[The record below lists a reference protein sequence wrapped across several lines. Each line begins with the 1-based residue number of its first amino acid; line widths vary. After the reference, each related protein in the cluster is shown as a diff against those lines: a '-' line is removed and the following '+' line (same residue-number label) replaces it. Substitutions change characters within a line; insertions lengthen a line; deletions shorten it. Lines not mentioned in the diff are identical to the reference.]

1 MRISKKYFF
10 ENTYQIQKYLKI
22 NQKQKTITTLSMAYS
37 YGLSIINT
45 HLEFGA
51 KIYLN
56 EVSPVNVKFWQI
68 VKNQKIT
75 NFTRLFL
82 KYVIF

>member
-1 MRISKKYFF
+1 
-10 ENTYQIQKYLKI
+10 
-22 NQKQKTITTLSMAYS
+22 MAYS

-68 VKNQKIT
+68 VKNQKLLISAQ
-75 NFTRLFL
+75 FL
-82 KYVIF
+82 KSVIF